1 MCLCADEGA
10 GERGR
15 VLIIDDEPS
24 VADALRVILE
34 DEGFAVA
41 VAANG
46 RDGIAEARR
55 APFGVTVTD
64 LRLPDMDGLEVMS
77 AFREGGLGGAFILIT
92 SYGTPETFARADEL
106 GAAGVI
112 AKPFLPSEILQLI
125 TSALG
130 RPRTCEPHP
139 DEETSQSEPTR
150 S

>member
-1 MCLCADEGA
+1 MCLCADQGVA
-10 GERGR
+10 ERVR

-34 DEGFAVA
+34 DEGFSVA

-64 LRLPDMDGLEVMS
+64 LRLPDMDGLEVMG
-77 AFREGGLGGAFILIT
+77 AFREDGLGGAFILIT
-92 SYGTPETFARADEL
+92 SYGTPEIFARADEL

-130 RPRTCEPHP
+130 RRRTCEPHP
-139 DEETSQSEPTR
+139 DE
-150 S
+150 

>member
-1 MCLCADEGA
+1 MCLCADEGV
-10 GERGR
+10 GGRGR

-34 DEGFAVA
+34 DEGFSVA

-64 LRLPDMDGLEVMS
+64 LRLPDMDGLEVMGTL
-77 AFREGGLGGAFILIT
+77 REGGLQGAFILIT
-92 SYGTPETFARADEL
+92 SHGTPEIYARAAEL

-130 RPRTCEPHP
+130 RRRACQPPADEGTNEPG
-139 DEETSQSEPTR
+139 PTLP
-150 S
+150 